1 MNVPMRSNG
10 SDLRRHRNPRSHSSC
25 RVSRHTGH
33 ATMGFCGG
41 VGGCYRVWEVVMEL
55 GTKAS
60 FAGIV
65 KIALLDGS
73 RIFRGLP
80 LIL

>member
-1 MNVPMRSNG
+1 
-10 SDLRRHRNPRSHSSC
+10 
-25 RVSRHTGH
+25 
-33 ATMGFCGG
+33 
-41 VGGCYRVWEVVMEL
+41 MEL